1 MEQKYLRKTD
11 VQWNPNIS
19 RTKNDKKYYK
29 KHHNNECLLVIAM
42 HYALCL
48 QRMFKGKLGLRENW
62 SFG

>member
-42 HYALCL
+42 HYVYNEC
-48 QRMFKGKLGLRENW
+48 LRENW
-62 SFG
+62 V